1 MSFITLKRVGIGVG
15 ATLAVLVL
23 ITTAVVGVAWSQVPR
38 DQLAV
43 IQPGGFTADSAA
55 TGDYPLGGDTLVVVD
70 NQVRLES
77 PGGTIWASSP
87 GVAFLAAAS
96 GDVDWQEHRG
106 YFWPD
111 VAHSATWDAQRLTDV
126 EASPDSL
133 TLTGVLTGDAA
144 GELPYVVSF
153 APQPEGGVSV
163 DVGVGSG
170 SPEDDDEAAT
180 RPDVIHWTSARTEGA
195 GVHGFGEQFD
205 DFDLDGRLIPI
216 VVREQGVGRGEQ
228 PLTFLANVT
237 NHGAGGTHAMTYAT
251 WPTYVTDDLQGLRL
265 DPRVESSSSFAI
277 ADTREPGQVGLD
289 VWSPEMRIQLTRADT
304 PVELLQKQHAGV
316 DRPPLAG
323 WTQEG
328 AIVGIQGGTESVRSV
343 VDDLE
348 RAGTEVAG
356 VWLQDWTG
364 RRTTDFGDRLWWT
377 WQLDEQRYPG
387 WEQLVSDLD
396 DRGIRTTTYVNPFLV
411 DAAPKDDPGI
421 RNLWAEARDA
431 GFLVEHPDGGPY
443 MIDQGQFDASLVDL
457 TEPAAQDWMATVIA
471 EEVLAHGVDGFMAD
485 FGEALPMDAVL
496 HDGDAATVHNA
507 YPRLWAQTVRQGCE
521 QAGRPDC
528 VTWFRAGTHGMA
540 SQTPAFWNGDQMVTW
555 SADDGMASSLLGTL
569 SAGVSG
575 WPVVHSDIGGYT
587 SIDAVVKNYV
597 RGEELLA
604 RWGEY
609 AAFGPLFRSHE
620 GNRPAENRQV
630 YDPDEIEAF
639 ARNSRLFA
647 ALAPYR
653 EEVLAEAVETG
664 LPVMRHAWLH
674 HPGTAAAARDDQFLL
689 GESLLVAPVF
699 EPHVGKVAVTFPPG
713 RWVHLPTGETFVGDA
728 TRTVSAPIGTPAAFI
743 AADHPRAG
751 DLVESVQ
758 DALAG

>member
-1 MSFITLKRVGIGVG
+1 MTTTRRAVAARLLDADRAFRAPPDPETRTGFTPHLRPPAPIVGSVSFITLKRVGIGVG

-43 IQPGGFTADSAA
+43 TQPGGFTADSAA

-170 SPEDDDEAAT
+170 SPEGDDEAAT

-195 GVHGFGEQFD
+195 GVHGFGEQYD

-364 RRTTDFGDRLWWT
+364 RRTTDFG
-377 WQLDEQRYPG
+377 
-387 WEQLVSDLD
+387 
-396 DRGIRTTTYVNPFLV
+396 
-411 DAAPKDDPGI
+411 
-421 RNLWAEARDA
+421 
-431 GFLVEHPDGGPY
+431 
-443 MIDQGQFDASLVDL
+443 
-457 TEPAAQDWMATVIA
+457 
-471 EEVLAHGVDGFMAD
+471 
-485 FGEALPMDAVL
+485 
-496 HDGDAATVHNA
+496 
-507 YPRLWAQTVRQGCE
+507 
-521 QAGRPDC
+521 
-528 VTWFRAGTHGMA
+528 
-540 SQTPAFWNGDQMVTW
+540 
-555 SADDGMASSLLGTL
+555 
-569 SAGVSG
+569 
-575 WPVVHSDIGGYT
+575 
-587 SIDAVVKNYV
+587 
-597 RGEELLA
+597 
-604 RWGEY
+604 
-609 AAFGPLFRSHE
+609 
-620 GNRPAENRQV
+620 
-630 YDPDEIEAF
+630 
-639 ARNSRLFA
+639 
-647 ALAPYR
+647 
-653 EEVLAEAVETG
+653 
-664 LPVMRHAWLH
+664 
-674 HPGTAAAARDDQFLL
+674 
-689 GESLLVAPVF
+689 
-699 EPHVGKVAVTFPPG
+699 
-713 RWVHLPTGETFVGDA
+713 
-728 TRTVSAPIGTPAAFI
+728 
-743 AADHPRAG
+743 
-751 DLVESVQ
+751 
-758 DALAG
+758 